1 MNYEGSVWARNIVQV
16 EDGVKCTQT
25 PILGETGVWQKIE
38 KLSQIKKKKK
48 SLKKN
53 VIQQLK
59 HQGEGRNK
67 HFKQPCANKTER
79 CVMQKYWW
87 QNQAPPV

>member
-1 MNYEGSVWARNIVQV
+1 MWARNIVQV
-16 EDGVKCTQT
+16 EDRVKCTQT
-25 PILGETGVWQKIE
+25 PILGETRVRQKIE
-38 KLSQIKKKKK
+38 KLSQIKKKKKK

-67 HFKQPCANKTER
+67 HFKQPRANKTER
-79 CVMQKYWW
+79 CVMQKY
-87 QNQAPPV
+87 